1 MTTLSD
7 GPSEFIYSFDSETEL
22 TAEVGAATEQLAR
35 VDTQLR
41 QQGAV
46 LGAFVKCKSRAPRD
60 RGEAWP
66 LTALGSD
73 EPTVPDPEGWPV
85 AGDIEAGAPEV

>member
-7 GPSEFIYSFDSETEL
+7 GPSEYIYSLGSETEL

-46 LGAFVKCKSRAPRD
+46 LFRVDLVRK
-60 RGEAWP
+60 
-66 LTALGSD
+66 LGLGLLRL
-73 EPTVPDPEGWPV
+73 VVV
-85 AGDIEAGAPEV
+85 AATLEKLNDL